1 MKQAMNHFPELEG
14 DELHYISNIINDMPE
29 EELELFKSAYR
40 SRRKDPVLFLIL
52 TLIGI
57 VGIAGIHRFVA
68 GHIGM
73 GILYLFTVGLCYVGT
88 IVDIIN
94 YKNFSFEYN
103 RKQAIEI
110 LAEMR

>member
-1 MKQAMNHFPELEG
+1 MNHFPKLEG
-14 DELHYISNIINDMPE
+14 DELHYISNIIKDMPKE
-29 EELELFKSAYR
+29 DLELFKSVYM
-40 SRRKDPVLFLIL
+40 SRRKDPIIFLIL
-52 TLIGI
+52 ALFGI

-73 GILYLFTVGLCYVGT
+73 GILYLLTAGLCYVGT
-88 IVDIIN
+88 IVDLIN